1 VSLSRIFSIP
11 LALLLALAVTVPV
24 SAQENS
30 GGHVSPM
37 LINVQLGEEQPL
49 QLLDARGNELA
60 SSGWSVDNS
69 ELADIRQESGHVVLH
84 PKAAGVLHVVALLE
98 GATLTEEIKIWSLEP
113 RMRIAG
119 PHWVVPSTGRELA
132 ALQAAPTADGPDIF
146 TLDQN
151 DKGTYVRAFTN
162 RGLQMWMWDLPE
174 TGGAV
179 ELVCGD
185 NMGGAIL
192 TVTRS
197 NFYTLYVV
205 DKDGKLRWH
214 HRFEGIRK
222 GYALNASNLLHLL
235 NQSVD
240 GTSTT
245 VSAWDGSTGTEKFEL
260 KVPSSHEYQV
270 NVRESGSELIC
281 APGRNVSRPLHTDT
295 SGLFVNTDGDA
306 YTTFSQKHWTFG
318 SDKCTAGSVVDPQK
332 VYFSR
337 DDQLVLWR
345 IQADGSHRDTIVDA
359 SKQSRLSLV
368 TPMIVVS
375 PTGDIIPDGFGGVLF
390 SIRST
395 SKATTQKTEALF
407 DDFVYRVTE
416 DGELAYKF
424 LLPRYAGHLHDEMVL
439 GEQELGFA
447 TRGGM
452 LIAFN
457 VRDGSEVWRWNSGIP
472 DVKVNMAT
480 AGGGCV
486 VDTPV
491 GLVLVEEGV
500 KKQVVAPRGSDMYT
514 PGLFIQ
520 DDPHGLAMLGAGI
533 IPD

>member
-1 VSLSRIFSIP
+1 
-11 LALLLALAVTVPV
+11 
-24 SAQENS
+24 
-30 GGHVSPM
+30 
-37 LINVQLGEEQPL
+37 
-49 QLLDARGNELA
+49 
-60 SSGWSVDNS
+60 
-69 ELADIRQESGHVVLH
+69 
-84 PKAAGVLHVVALLE
+84 
-98 GATLTEEIKIWSLEP
+98 
-113 RMRIAG
+113 
-119 PHWVVPSTGRELA
+119 
-132 ALQAAPTADGPDIF
+132 
-146 TLDQN
+146 
-151 DKGTYVRAFTN
+151 
-162 RGLQMWMWDLPE
+162 
-174 TGGAV
+174 
-179 ELVCGD
+179 
-185 NMGGAIL
+185 
-192 TVTRS
+192 
-197 NFYTLYVV
+197 LYVV

-214 HRFEGIRK
+214 HKFEGIRK
-222 GYALNASNLLHLL
+222 GYALNASNLVHLL

-281 APGRNVSRPLHTDT
+281 APGRNVSRALHTDT

-306 YTTFSQKHWTFG
+306 YTTFSQKHWTLG

-345 IQADGSHRDTIVDA
+345 IQADGSHRDTIVDT

-395 SKATTQKTEALF
+395 AKATTQKAEALF

-424 LLPRYAGHLHDEMVL
+424 LLPRYGGHLHDEMVL

-520 DDPHGLAMLGAGI
+520 DDPHGLAMVGAGI